1 MGNPYGSSQYKQVS
15 VQTATRGQVLI
26 MLYEAAIRNL
36 KKAMMFLDKKDLAGK
51 GTHIVKAHDIV
62 NELLNSLDYELGGD
76 IAKNLDSL
84 YHFVLTQITKGNV
97 ENSKVP
103 LESALKVLETLLA
116 GWRDAIKQ
124 VESGKVNT
132 ENK

>member
-1 MGNPYGSSQYKQVS
+1 MGNPYGSGQYKQIA

-26 MLYEAAIRNL
+26 MLYEAAIRNI
-36 KKAMMFLDKKDLAGK
+36 KKAMMCLDKKDLAGK
-51 GTHIVKAHDIV
+51 GAHIVKTHDIV
-62 NELLNSLDYELGGD
+62 NELLNSLDYDLGGD

-84 YHFVLTQITKGNV
+84 YHYVLTQLTKGNM

-103 LESALKVLETLLA
+103 LEAAVKVLETLLV

-124 VESGKVNT
+124 VETGKSTT
-132 ENK
+132 EAK